1 MEYLKAVLR
10 QEVGYFDNNAASST
24 SFQVVSTISSDA
36 HIIQDTI
43 VEKVFDCLRN
53 TLFFL
58 LFLCAIINIINMPFT
73 ADTQLPDSPYSVRL

>member
-53 TLFFL
+53 TLFFSS
-58 LFLCAIINIINMPFT
+58 FSMC
-73 ADTQLPDSPYSVRL
+73 YY